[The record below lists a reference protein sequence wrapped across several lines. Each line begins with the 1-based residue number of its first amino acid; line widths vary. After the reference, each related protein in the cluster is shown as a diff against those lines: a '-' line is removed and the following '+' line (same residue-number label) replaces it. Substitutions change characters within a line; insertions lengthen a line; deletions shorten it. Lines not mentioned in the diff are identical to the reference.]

1 MLVKIGKNT
10 LKLVSAHHA
19 EINYTIQLLKTKED
33 PVMQTFV
40 LSNDEVILGL
50 HLLERS
56 SNSAGDSEHEDTK
69 DENNESTS
77 NSTTNSSGK
86 RFFFYSFYNY
96 FFSNNQDSNL
106 LVKYMPKF
114 QMECYLLIWF
124 SWNFFHI

>member
-86 RFFFYSFYNY
+86 RFFLQFLY
-96 FFSNNQDSNL
+96 FIFISVSELNQS
-106 LVKYMPKF
+106 
-114 QMECYLLIWF
+114 
-124 SWNFFHI
+124 